1 MLYEK
6 SNQDRTDKLARAQSI
21 AHIGSW
27 DYDMAT
33 YKLTWSDELYR
44 IYGVS
49 PSTFTNTTE
58 NFINLIH
65 PDDRTAL
72 QSWIYACVSGQKPGM
87 LEFRCVWS
95 DGTIHYIESQGE
107 LLLDDKGIPSHI
119 SGTAQEITERKKA
132 AIALQESEQ
141 YNRILFECSPIGLA
155 LTRMDGTLVDVNP
168 AFANLLGRTVEKTK
182 GLTYWEITP
191 QSYADKEQEQLRQ
204 LSFFGRYGPYE
215 KEYIHKDGHHV
226 AVRLSGLAITRN
238 SEQYILS
245 SVEDVSVSMQTKIA
259 LERSEEQLKQA
270 VEIAGIG
277 FFNHDLVTET
287 LYCSPQM
294 RAIYGLEP
302 DEPVSMKT
310 VIEAVYPADRE
321 SMVSSF
327 KSAQNPAGSGVLSL
341 SHRIVRRDGA
351 IRWVEVSFQTYYSG
365 AEETSYP
372 IRVVGATRDVSE
384 RKQAETALLQTE
396 ANLHAML
403 DNSPYLTWLKD
414 PAGRYIT
421 INKVFANYLHL
432 EDPRQAVGK
441 TDLDLQPKELAEK
454 YLADD
459 AEVMTS
465 LKQKHV
471 EEESSFDGNMT
482 HWVETFKTPIVDKNG
497 QVLGTVGFAR
507 DISERK
513 QTEAELRIA
522 AAAFEAQESLMI
534 TDADNVILRVNS
546 AFTKNTGYTAEE
558 VVGQTPSMFKSGRH
572 NADFYRTMWK
582 SILSTGAWQ
591 GEVWDKRK
599 NGELFPAWLSIST
612 VKRGDGGVTHYV
624 GSYFDITE
632 RKAAEEEINLLAFYD
647 PLTRLPNRRLLFDR
661 LKLALMSSAR
671 SNKKCALLFIDLDN
685 FKILN
690 DTLGHDVGDLL
701 LQQVAQRLV
710 PCVREGDTVAR
721 LGGDEFVVIL
731 EDLSEYPLEAAAQTK
746 SIGEKIITV
755 LNQPYQL
762 ATHEHLSTSS
772 IGVVLFSGHE
782 QEADELFKQADIA
795 MYQAK
800 KSGRNTL
807 CFFDPQMQ
815 NTINARAVLEGELRK
830 AIENQQFQLHYQIQV
845 DLMRRPLG
853 AEALIRWL
861 HPERGLVFPEQFIA
875 LAEETGLILPIGK
888 WVLEAAC
895 AQLKIWHQETLT
907 CDLILAVNVSAR
919 QFHQADFVA
928 QVHTAVRSHAINP
941 WQLKLELTE
950 SMLLEN
956 IEDTIATMNALKAIG
971 IQFSLDDFGSGY
983 SSLQYLKRLPLNQLK
998 IDQSFIRN
1006 IAADSGDKAVVLAII
1021 AMAQSMNLDV
1031 IAEGVETN
1039 VQRQLLL
1046 GKGCTHYQ
1054 GYLFGRPAPIDE
1066 FEAQLKQACLS
1077 GFHHSAGHR
1086 TF

>member
-1 MLYEK
+1 M
-6 SNQDRTDKLARAQSI
+6 
-21 AHIGSW
+21 
-27 DYDMAT
+27 
-33 YKLTWSDELYR
+33 
-44 IYGVS
+44 
-49 PSTFTNTTE
+49 
-58 NFINLIH
+58 
-65 PDDRTAL
+65 
-72 QSWIYACVSGQKPGM
+72 
-87 LEFRCVWS
+87 WS
-95 DGTIHYIESQGE
+95 DGTIHYIEGQGE
-107 LLLDDKGIPSHI
+107 LVLNDKGIPSHI
-119 SGTAQEITERKKA
+119 SGTAQDITERKKT

-141 YNRILFECSPIGLA
+141 YNRTLFECSPIGLA

-168 AFANLLGRTVEKTK
+168 AFANILGRTVEETK

-191 QSYADKEQEQLRQ
+191 QSYAEKEQDQLRQ

-226 AVRLSGLAITRN
+226 AVRLSGLVIIRN

-277 FFNHDLVTET
+277 FFNHDLVTES

-294 RAIYGLEP
+294 RAIYGLAP
-302 DEPVSMKT
+302 DEPVSIKT

-321 SMVSSF
+321 GMVSSF

-351 IRWVEVSFQTYYSG
+351 IRWVEVGFQTYYYG
-365 AEETSYP
+365 AEEARHP
-372 IRVVGATRDVSE
+372 IRVVGATRDVTE

-414 PAGRYIT
+414 PAGRYLT

-459 AEVMTS
+459 AEVMVS

-471 EEESSFDGNMT
+471 EESAFDGNMT

-513 QTEAELRIA
+513 QAEAELRIA
-522 AAAFEAQESLMI
+522 AAAFESQESLMI
-534 TDADNVILRVNS
+534 TDADNVIMRVNS
-546 AFTKNTGYTAEE
+546 AFTENTGYTAEE
-558 VVGQTPSMFKSGRH
+558 VVGQTPSMLKSGRH

-599 NGELFPAWLSIST
+599 NGELFPAWLSISA

-624 GSYFDITE
+624 GSYIDITE
-632 RKAAEEEINLLAFYD
+632 RKAAEEKINLLAFYD
-647 PLTRLPNRRLLFDR
+647 PLTQLPNRRLLFDR
-661 LKLALMSSAR
+661 LKLALISSAR
-671 SNKKCALLFIDLDN
+671 SKKKCALLFIDLDN

-731 EDLSEYPLEAAAQTK
+731 EDLSEHSHEAAAQTK
-746 SIGEKIITV
+746 SIGEKIITA

-782 QEADELFKQADIA
+782 QEADELFKQVDIA

-861 HPERGLVFPEQFIA
+861 HPERGLVLPEQFIA

-888 WVLEAAC
+888 WVLETAC
-895 AQLKIWHQETLT
+895 AQLKTWQQEALT
-907 CDLILAVNVSAR
+907 RDLILAVNVSAR

-941 WQLKLELTE
+941 WQLKLERTE

-971 IQFSLDDFGSGY
+971 VQFSLDDFGSGY

-1006 IAADSGDKAVVLAII
+1006 IAADNGDKAVVLAII

-1039 VQRQLLL
+1039 MQRQLLL

-1066 FEAQLKQACLS
+1066 FEAQLKQV
-1077 GFHHSAGHR
+1077 
-1086 TF
+1086 